1 MKRKKE
7 ADFDSFV
14 AFDFETT
21 GVNSNRDAII
31 EVGAIRVVN
40 GRLNRSPSS
49 RQLKKYK
56 IFLPVEIYLLAV
68 FMRLFQVLCKR

>member
-1 MKRKKE
+1 MNIRIPLKRKKE

-31 EVGAIRVVN
+31 EVGETV
-40 GRLNRSPSS
+40 SS
-49 RQLKKYK
+49 
-56 IFLPVEIYLLAV
+56 FV
-68 FMRLFQVLCKR
+68 